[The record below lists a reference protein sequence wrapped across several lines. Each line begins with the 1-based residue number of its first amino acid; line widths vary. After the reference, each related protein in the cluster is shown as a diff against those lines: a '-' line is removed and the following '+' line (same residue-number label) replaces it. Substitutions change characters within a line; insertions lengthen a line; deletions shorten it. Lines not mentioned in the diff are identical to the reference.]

1 MGVNREFGL
10 FTTLWWHLFR
20 EVDAS
25 SLAVFRICFG
35 ALLLF
40 ESVNYGLFLC
50 LDCMY
55 RSSSVLF
62 KYQYFEWITL
72 LPGSGLEWVLALM
85 GLSALGVMLGWYYR
99 ICSVV
104 LLLCFSYQFFL
115 DQALYLNHFY
125 MVMLIGG
132 IMIFLP
138 ANRIWSVDA
147 YRAAKRDSHNGEIA
161 NLTIPNWALVWM
173 AVQIEII
180 LIYAGLVKLNY
191 DWLNLEPLRLWMQA
205 SAADEATFFQ
215 WLTGD
220 PGIALA
226 SYGVILLHIVGA
238 PLLLFKKTRLTVFL
252 LYCVFHIMN
261 TFVFNIGIFPWLTL
275 AATLLLFDPDWPRQ
289 AIAWLNTK
297 GWWLRG
303 QHLTQAV
310 ADGGVSQPTP
320 WRIAIV
326 AFMGVWLLLQ
336 AAVPL
341 RHYMLPGNVA
351 WNEAGHQFS
360 WRMKLRDKRGT
371 VLFRVV
377 DSTNREWRVKPDQYL
392 NRKQTYRIA
401 CIPELV
407 WQFAQVL
414 DAEYTERTGADV
426 AVYADTSCSLNTRKP
441 VRLINEQIDLSNIPR
456 GHPVEDWIYP
466 LSQGLP
472 HPLF

>member
-1 MGVNREFGL
+1 MGVNREFSSRGGL
-10 FTTLWWHLFR
+10 WRYLFR

-35 ALLLF
+35 GLLLF

-55 RSSSVLF
+55 RSSSILF
-62 KYQYFEWITL
+62 KYQYFEWVTL
-72 LPGSGLEWVLALM
+72 LPSHGLEWVLALM
-85 GLSALGVMLGWYYR
+85 GVSALGVMLGWYYR
-99 ICSVV
+99 LCSVV

-147 YRAAKRDSHNGEIA
+147 YRAAKLNNKRTRS
-161 NLTIPNWALVWM
+161 TIPNWALVWM
-173 AVQIEII
+173 AMQLEII

-191 DWLNLEPLRLWMQA
+191 DWLNLEPMRLWMQT
-205 SAADEATFFQ
+205 SAADEASIFQ

-238 PLLLFKKTRLTVFL
+238 PLLLFKKTRLIVFL
-252 LYCVFHIMN
+252 VYCVFHIIN
-261 TFVFNIGIFPWLTL
+261 TMVFNIGIFPWLTL

-289 AIAWLNTK
+289 VITWFNQK
-297 GWWLRG
+297 GWWLKGR
-303 QHLTQAV
+303 HLAQAV
-310 ADGGVSQPTP
+310 ANSEVIKPGIGQ
-320 WRIAIV
+320 RAIV
-326 AFMGVWLLLQ
+326 AFMGIWLLLQ
-336 AAVPL
+336 VAVPL
-341 RHYMLPGNVA
+341 RHFMMPGDVA

-360 WRMKLRDKRGT
+360 WRMKLRDKRGSVVFT
-371 VLFRVV
+371 IV
-377 DSTNREWRVKPDQYL
+377 DSNNRVERVKPDQYL
-392 NRKQTYRIA
+392 NRKQLYRLA

-407 WQFAQVL
+407 WQFAQML
-414 DAEYTERTGADV
+414 DTEYTQRSGADV

-441 VRLINEQIDLSNIPR
+441 VRLINEQIDLSSISR
-456 GHPVEDWIYP
+456 DHPVQNWIYP
-466 LSQGLP
+466 LTQDLP
-472 HPLF
+472 RPLFKW